1 MSVLR
6 CERCGDE
13 RKADGPESLSVRCR
27 RCGGLC
33 TVEHTLGESTA
44 AELKSSFAARRGS
57 GSSAVDRSGVWRFRE
72 LVLPSFDPAAVVTLE
87 EGRTP
92 LLESPALAAFADL
105 DGLRFKHEG
114 FNPTASFKD
123 RGMTVAVSHA
133 VSLGMKALACAS
145 TGNTSASLAAYA
157 ARCGCEAW
165 VLLPRGKVA
174 MGKLAQTRAYGA
186 RVVEVEGDFDACLRL
201 LEETAE
207 ACGVY
212 VANSLNPF
220 RLEGQKTIVFELL
233 EQLDWVAPD
242 WIALPAGNLGNT
254 AAFGK
259 ALVEAR
265 GLGLIARMPRL
276 LAVQA
281 AGAAPFAASFEDD
294 FKQQLRLVP
303 ETVASAIRIGDPASF
318 DRAVSAIRATG
329 GRVSKVSDAEILE
342 AKRAVDR
349 AGIGCEPAS
358 AASLAGL
365 RQARRQGVILPGETA
380 VAVLTAHLLKD
391 AVVDDSD
398 LAPIVRIAGER
409 AALEALWG
417 GAAGG

>member
-33 TVEHTLGESTA
+33 TVEHGVGDLTA
-44 AELKSSFAARRGS
+44 AELKSRFAGRRGS

-72 LVLPSFDPAAVVTLE
+72 LVLPGFDPAAVVTLE

-105 DGLRFKHEG
+105 EGLRFKHEG

-157 ARCGCEAW
+157 ARSGREAW

-276 LAVQA
+276 LSVQA
-281 AGAAPFAASFEDD
+281 AGAAPFAASFEGD

-318 DRAVSAIRATG
+318 DRAVAAIRATG
-329 GRVSKVSDAEILE
+329 GLVSKVSDAEILE

-365 RQARRQGVILPGETA
+365 RQARRQGVIGPGQTA

-417 GAAGG
+417 RGGGG